1 SRAST
6 SRRGTSGRGCPKA
19 TRSTAWCRRRWSVPS
34 PNAASTIVIDDD
46 RRGCCLTGA
55 PVVLRR
61 VAVAAAAA
69 SAKKGEDI
77 IALDV
82 GDIISITDA
91 FVITSATNTRHV
103 RTIVDEIEKAM
114 KEHASTPPTSVE
126 GLDDATWV
134 LLDYGDIV
142 VHVFLDETRAYYE
155 LERLWAAAPRDDGH
169 VAGIG
174 DSPGDPAVEAG
185 RGAVTVDAVDDDLA
199 RAQLLAAT
207 DPLERVEAGRFAS
220 AVDEHLV
227 SRRDAGPS
235 SHLLHLRA
243 E

>member
-1 SRAST
+1 
-6 SRRGTSGRGCPKA
+6 
-19 TRSTAWCRRRWSVPS
+19 
-34 PNAASTIVIDDD
+34 
-46 RRGCCLTGA
+46 LTGA

-69 SAKKGEDI
+69 SAKKGKDI

-114 KEHASTPPTSVE
+114 KEHASTAPTSVE

-155 LERLWAAAPRDDGH
+155 LERLWADAP
-169 VAGIG
+169 GI
-174 DSPGDPAVEAG
+174 DWEQLVPAS
-185 RGAVTVDAVDDDLA
+185 
-199 RAQLLAAT
+199 QS
-207 DPLERVEAGRFAS
+207 AS
-220 AVDEHLV
+220 A
-227 SRRDAGPS
+227 
-235 SHLLHLRA
+235 
-243 E
+243 

>member
-1 SRAST
+1 
-6 SRRGTSGRGCPKA
+6 
-19 TRSTAWCRRRWSVPS
+19 
-34 PNAASTIVIDDD
+34 
-46 RRGCCLTGA
+46 LTGA

-77 IALDV
+77 VALDV
-82 GDIISITDA
+82 GEILSITDA

-114 KEHASTPPTSVE
+114 KEHASVPPTSVE

-155 LERLWAAAPRDDGH
+155 LERLWADAPRIDWGQL
-169 VAGIG
+169 V
-174 DSPGDPAVEAG
+174 PAS
-185 RGAVTVDAVDDDLA
+185 
-199 RAQLLAAT
+199 QS
-207 DPLERVEAGRFAS
+207 AS
-220 AVDEHLV
+220 A
-227 SRRDAGPS
+227 
-235 SHLLHLRA
+235 
-243 E
+243 